1 MAKSLSLK
9 NRKPIIMDI
18 QAKKLSLIQWLV
30 GLKDER
36 LLKKVEAIS
45 KEDVDFWDELS
56 EEQQKEIKQGVK
68 ELDAGKKHDYQQ
80 VMSRH
85 R

>member
-1 MAKSLSLK
+1 
-9 NRKPIIMDI
+9 MDI
-18 QAKKLSLIQWLV
+18 QAKKLSLIQWLA
-30 GLKDER
+30 GLTDER

-45 KEDVDFWDELS
+45 KEDVDFWDELT
-56 EEQQKEIKQGVK
+56 EQQQKEIKQGIN

-85 R
+85 RQWT

>member
-9 NRKPIIMDI
+9 NQNPIIMNI
-18 QAKKLSLIQWLV
+18 QAKKLSLIQWLAS
-30 GLKDER
+30 LTDER

-56 EEQQKEIKQGVK
+56 KQQQKEIRQGVK
-68 ELDAGKKHDYQQ
+68 ELDAGKKHDYQE
-80 VMSRH
+80 VMS
-85 R
+85 